1 MRILVTNDDGI
12 ESPGIC
18 VLAKWLAAAG
28 HEPVVAAPSKD
39 QSGASASIWRVHHDA
54 HIEVAEVVLGD
65 DLKALSV
72 AAPPG
77 LIVLT
82 GVLEAFGPCPDLVLS
97 GINAGLNTGHAIL
110 HSGTVGAVLTAQRL
124 GISAMA
130 VSLGPGEPWQWDA
143 AAELAIAQLDALAAS
158 PRGTALNL
166 NVPDTA
172 GGPLPEVRWARL
184 DPFGSVRTALA
195 ENSNGRLQL
204 ELRTTGNELH
214 PESDA
219 ALVDEGF
226 ATLTMISG
234 VQDCPEPPDADQ
246 WPVSRMERSLASVP
260 ASSTPVE
267 VTSVR
272 TAEPKTNGS

>member
-1 MRILVTNDDGI
+1 MTNDDGI

-18 VLAKWLAAAG
+18 VLATELAAAG
-28 HEPVVAAPSKD
+28 HEPVVAAPSRD

-65 DLKALSV
+65 DPKVKALSV

-82 GVLEAFGPCPDLVLS
+82 GVLEAFGPCPDVVLS

-130 VSLGPGEPWQWDA
+130 VSLGPGEPWKWKV
-143 AAELAIAQLDALAAS
+143 AAELAIAQLDALGTAS
-158 PRGTALNL
+158 RGTALNL
-166 NVPDTA
+166 NVPDTDGSA
-172 GGPLPEVRWARL
+172 LPEVRWAKL
-184 DPFGSVRTALA
+184 DPYGSVRTALA

-204 ELRTTGNELH
+204 ELRTTGNELR
-214 PESDA
+214 PDSDA
-219 ALVDEGF
+219 ALIEQGF
-226 ATLTMISG
+226 ATLSMISG

-246 WPVSRMERSLASVP
+246 WPVSRTERSLATVP
-260 ASSTPVE
+260 ASENPVE
-267 VTSVR
+267 VTSVG
-272 TAEPKTNGS
+272 TAEPKTNGSGR